1 MKSDLKMIMSY
12 LHYSLLNFHTYDML
26 AELIENFYNKETEMS
41 IEKSEKGNLE
51 LYIKDF
57 I

>member
-1 MKSDLKMIMSY
+1 MSY